1 VRSSETLPARRTIT
15 AMVWVLLLGY
25 LGGWTLIPGAAVAAR
40 YSVQSVNIYKSRGF
54 MHAEGWFEEAG
65 PGTSRVSL
73 WIESYQATT
82 GAFLSSYG
90 RRDGTSS
97 CDRAGSKCYVLL
109 KTSVQAQWAECY
121 VARARSVRAGA
132 GQVMAS
138 DPPGELFC
146 P

>member
-1 VRSSETLPARRTIT
+1 MLCL
-15 AMVWVLLLGY
+15 MGQ
-25 LGGWTLIPGAAVAAR
+25 WTLLPSSAQAAQH
-40 YSVQSVNIYKSRGF
+40 SIQSVNIYKSRGF
-54 MHAEGWFEEAG
+54 MHAESWFEDVG
-65 PGTSRVSL
+65 PGTSRVSV
-73 WIESYQATT
+73 WIDSYQATT

-121 VARARSVRAGA
+121 VARALSVRAGD

-138 DPPGELFC
+138 DPPSELFC
-146 P
+146 A